1 MKETPKAKRRRKS
14 GDEFEKP
21 KYSIKDKMRERRERE
36 DKKRGEG
43 GKSRTANLT
52 DCTVSFII
60 LF

>member
-52 DCTVSFII
+52 DG
-60 LF
+60 LL